1 MNKLLNLKE
10 VQSICTLLSK
20 IPLIMRISL
29 VLLFVFAFQI
39 NAKHV
44 YSQSEKISLDI
55 KNSSIEKVLQSIEEK
70 SDYYFLYSNRFID
83 VDRTVS
89 VTVESEAISSVLDR
103 LFSSDEV
110 DYEVKGSQIVL
121 SPREKDNVAGGELL
135 KKQQQDGKTI
145 RGTITDAEGESIIGA
160 NIIEKGTSNGTI
172 TDFDGNFT
180 LSVANNAILRISYIG
195 YLDQEVAVQGQNTFN
210 LILLEDTKTLDEVVV
225 IGYGDTRKKDLSM
238 AVGTVDFGKELKS
251 RASGFE
257 GMLQGQIAGV
267 TISNIGGDPLSK
279 PSITIRGQGSRSGD
293 EVLYIVDG
301 VPGAPFNSED
311 VESISVLKDA
321 ASAAIYGAHVGSGG
335 VIVVTTKKAQSGKTQ
350 ISANV
355 TMGVSKAS
363 NLPKMTNAAEYSDIM
378 KAAGNTGGHIDPS
391 QYVYARTTNTDW
403 MDEIFRTGTYKRASA
418 SISGGSE
425 NTRSLASVSFEERD
439 GILLNT
445 HSKNLGAKVNVEYD
459 INKYITFS
467 ERVSY
472 NYSNGQGNLNTY
484 SHTGVIAQAMQM
496 PASAPIREY
505 TKDGKPVYGTDGNH
519 AYGGTVPRWAEGYAG
534 NFGEVQNPVATLER
548 LSQNRP
554 AHHLMS
560 TSSLT
565 IKPIRSLTIKSD
577 FSAGFN
583 TDRFEEFTKKIP
595 EIGNPRNENLKEV
608 SSSLSNTWLWE
619 TVATY
624 STEIDNKHLI
634 SLMGGYTMGYDKYSS
649 NMTTVYDFSREDD
662 WAQMFVNGNDFSK
675 TKPSEVFWEESKIS
689 GFGRGSYSYD
699 DRYFFTGSL
708 RYDATSRLSKDNRS
722 QVFPAVSAAWK
733 LSSEPFFESLG
744 ENISLLKLRG
754 SWGRIGNVSSVGY
767 YASNIKF
774 SENEDFTYF
783 GSDLNTGVK
792 GLSLNTF
799 LNPNLRW
806 ETTEQIDIG
815 FDLNLFND
823 RFTFIMDWFRKD
835 TRDLIEDLIV
845 TPTAGIQEAPKGNV
859 GKVRN
864 SGFEFAAT
872 YADKIGSVNYNV
884 GANFATLKNEVLNL
898 GDVEYLAHTH
908 TLRAFQPLRSAVGQ
922 PWYSYFLIPTDGLF
936 RTQEEVDTYN
946 KENKDALKNAKPGD
960 IRFIDVDGNGIINEN
975 DRQFMD
981 SYAPKYTYAFN
992 AGASW
997 NNFDFSFQ
1005 FQGVGGN
1012 KIFNGTKVMTYATE
1026 TGWNLSKDLLD
1037 SFTFNKDSDVPRLDV
1052 DDSNGNYTTMSDFF
1066 LESGSYLR
1074 LKNLTVGYTLPK
1086 NILSKLGGDTTLRVY
1101 ASGENL
1107 FTITHYSGMDPEVGR
1122 MGLDGGRYP
1131 LSRVINVGLN
1141 LNF

>member
-1 MNKLLNLKE
+1 MKR
-10 VQSICTLLSK
+10 TLLLYLTFMFSV
-20 IPLIMRISL
+20 I
-29 VLLFVFAFQI
+29 LFAI
-39 NAKHV
+39 NA
-44 YSQSEKISLDI
+44 Q
-55 KNSSIEKVLQSIEEK
+55 
-70 SDYYFLYSNRFID
+70 
-83 VDRTVS
+83 
-89 VTVESEAISSVLDR
+89 VTV
-103 LFSSDEV
+103 
-110 DYEVKGSQIVL
+110 K
-121 SPREKDNVAGGELL
+121 
-135 KKQQQDGKTI
+135 
-145 RGTITDAEGESIIGA
+145 GTITDAQMNEPMIGVTVL
-160 NIIEKGTSNGTI
+160 EKGTSNGTI
-172 TDFDGNFT
+172 TGLDGDYTLNVNEGSTLVFT
-180 LSVANNAILRISYIG
+180 YVGYMPKEIAIGNQTTINVV
-195 YLDQEVAVQGQNTFN
+195 LD
-210 LILLEDTKTLDEVVV
+210 EDKKLLDEVVV

-238 AVGTVDFGKELKS
+238 AVGTVDFGKEMKS

-267 TISNIGGDPLSK
+267 TISNTGGDPLQK

-378 KAAGNTGGHIDPS
+378 KAAGNTGGHIDPN
-391 QYVYARTTNTDW
+391 QYVYARTTRTDW
-403 MDEIFRTGTYKRASA
+403 IDEIFRTGTYKRASA

-425 NTRSLASVSFEERD
+425 SMRSLASVSFEERD

-445 HSKNLGAKVNVEYD
+445 YNKNLGAKVNVEYD

-472 NYSNGQGNLNTY
+472 NYSNGQGDLNTFA
-484 SHTGVIAQAMQM
+484 HTGVIAQAMQM
-496 PASAPIREY
+496 PASAPIHEY
-505 TKDGKPVYGTDGNH
+505 TKDGNPVYGTDGKH
-519 AYGGTVPRWAEGYAG
+519 AYGGTVPMWAQQYAG
-534 NFGEVQNPVATLER
+534 NFGEVQNPVAFLER

-554 AHHLMS
+554 LHQLMS

-565 IKPIRSLTIKSD
+565 IKPIRSLTVKSD
-577 FSAGFN
+577 FSAGVN
-583 TDRFEEFTKKIP
+583 TDRFEQFTKKIP

-624 STEIDNKHLI
+624 STEINNRHLL
-634 SLMGGYTMGYDKYSS
+634 SLMGGYTMGYDKFSS

-662 WAQMFVNGNDFSK
+662 WAQMFVNGNNFTK
-675 TKPSEVFWEESKIS
+675 TKPSEIFWEESKIS
-689 GFGRGSYSYD
+689 GFGRASYSYY

-708 RYDATSRLSKDNRS
+708 RYDATSRLSKNNRS
-722 QVFPAVSAAWK
+722 QVFPAASAAWK

-744 ENISLLKLRG
+744 ERISLLKLRG

-767 YASNIKF
+767 YANNIKF
-774 SENEDFTYF
+774 AENEDFTYF
-783 GSDLNTGVK
+783 GKDLNTGVK

-799 LNPNLRW
+799 LNPNLKW

-823 RFTFIMDWFRKD
+823 KFTFVMDWFRKD
-835 TRDLIEDLIV
+835 TKDLIEDLIV
-845 TPTAGIQEAPKGNV
+845 TPTAGIEVAPKGNV

-872 YADKIGSVNYNV
+872 YADRIGNVNYNV
-884 GANFATLKNEVLNL
+884 GANFATLKNEVINL
-898 GDVEYLAHTH
+898 GDVEYLSHTQ
-908 TLRAFQPLRSAVGQ
+908 TIRGFQPLRSGVGQ

-936 RTQEEVDTYN
+936 RTQQEIDTYN
-946 KENKDALKNAKPGD
+946 QENENAQPNAKPGD
-960 IRFIDVDGNGIINEN
+960 IRFVDVDGNGIINEN
-975 DRQFMD
+975 DRQFMG
-981 SYAPKYTYAFN
+981 SYAPKFTYAFN

-1012 KIFNGTKVMTYATE
+1012 KIFNGTKVMTYATG

-1037 SFTFNKDSDVPRLDV
+1037 SFTFNEKSNIPRLDV

-1074 LKNLTVGYTLPK
+1074 LKNLTVGYTIPK
-1086 NILSKLGGDTTLRVY
+1086 NILSKLGEDIALRVY

-1107 FTITHYSGMDPEVGR
+1107 FTVTNYSGMDPEVGR
-1122 MGLDGGRYP
+1122 MGMDGGRYP
-1131 LSRVINVGLN
+1131 VSRVINVGLN